1 VDNLVIKK
9 SSIWIILIATLC
21 IILTGCNEQ
30 KKYTQIPNNVK
41 ATSSDSAIVAQV
53 ENTTI
58 TASQFLSRVQNEKQA
73 FESIKKPQS
82 EEFYKRVTL
91 GLMIQEIL
99 LANEA
104 QKQGITVSREE
115 TVDVLNQQ
123 MRAIESLGENDPE
136 KIRYLKKIKAQG
148 LDNPSDFVKSS
159 EVISDTQKSLVIGK
173 LLNKSGTNITDTLLN
188 QKNYKIYVP
197 IDISEFQKDIDNTL
211 GSR

>member
-58 TASQFLSRVQNEKQA
+58 TASQFLSRMQNEKQA

-159 EVISDTQKSLVIGK
+159 EVISDTQKSLVIASY
-173 LLNKSGTNITDTLLN
+173 LINQARTSQTL
-188 QKNYKIYVP
+188 Y
-197 IDISEFQKDIDNTL
+197 
-211 GSR
+211 